1 MTPDEEIRRG
11 RHAANVLD
19 DEIYK
24 EAYQSIRE
32 RIVGQLASADLSD
45 DKRARLNNLLIALEA
60 VRRYMEQVMV
70 GGRMA
75 VEQIERERTMSQR
88 IGDRLRA
95 TM

>member
-1 MTPDEEIRRG
+1 VTPDEEIRRG

-45 DKRARLNNLLIALEA
+45 DKRDRLNNLLIALEA

-75 VEQIERERTMSQR
+75 VEQIERERTMTQR